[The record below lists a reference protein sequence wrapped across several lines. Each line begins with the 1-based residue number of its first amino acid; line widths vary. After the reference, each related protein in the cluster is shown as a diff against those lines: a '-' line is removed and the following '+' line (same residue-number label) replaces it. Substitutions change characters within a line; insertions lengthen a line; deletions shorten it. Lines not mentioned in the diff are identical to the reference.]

1 MSPWLFV
8 SVIMPVLVAAVAYV
22 GVLLHERDL
31 RKRRGIKPGE

>member
-8 SVIMPVLVAAVAYV
+8 SLIMPLIVAAIAYL

-31 RKRRGIKPGE
+31 RKRHDIKPGK